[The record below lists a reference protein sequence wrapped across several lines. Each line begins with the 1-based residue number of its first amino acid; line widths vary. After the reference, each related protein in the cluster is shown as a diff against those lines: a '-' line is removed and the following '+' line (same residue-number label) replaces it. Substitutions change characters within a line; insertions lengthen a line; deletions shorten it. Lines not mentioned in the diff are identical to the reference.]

1 MVKSS
6 TSSIFF
12 RGEKSQN
19 SPKFFELKLVSL
31 DLKEKKRKF
40 RLKLMMTKLGAKK
53 KKSPSDN
60 TLLYLL

>member
-6 TSSIFF
+6 TSSILFP
-12 RGEKSQN
+12 GEKSPN
-19 SPKFFELKLVSL
+19 SAKFLELKLVSL
-31 DLKEKKRKF
+31 DLKEKKKEIS
-40 RLKLMMTKLGAKK
+40 LKADDDKIGGKK